1 MKEDLLKIVKE
12 MYTHL
17 DNQYQ
22 MLSDK
27 GRADLVHNV
36 AEGRTVVRAY
46 LELLKD
52 DLKKEHLPKDYTY
65 EHIGTL
71 LQVYDRKEKRLF
83 ELMRKIK

>member
-1 MKEDLLKIVKE
+1 MKQDLLNIVKG

-22 MLSDK
+22 MLSNK

-36 AEGRTVVRAY
+36 AEARTPIKGH
-46 LELLKD
+46 LDLLVK
-52 DLKKEHLPKDYTY
+52 DLKKENLPKMYTY
-65 EHIGTL
+65 EHIGHL

-83 ELMRKIK
+83 ELMRKLK